1 MAPAAVERLGVGLKD
16 KMRRL
21 EDVLSDQLESF
32 ELEDGSRFY
41 FDPTSG
47 ERFLHSMSCLRT
59 QGEGKTTFPEPPPV
73 VKAIA
78 RAKDRAAA
86 FEKVYSGNFTV
97 MSYDTEALI
106 ERGEFVPIS
115 MVVGRKLGE
124 VLEDLSE

>member
-1 MAPAAVERLGVGLKD
+1 MGLRGKLH
-16 KMRRL
+16 RL
-21 EDVLSDQLESF
+21 EVALRDYLDYF

-47 ERFLHSMSCLRT
+47 ERFLHSMDCLRA
-59 QGEGKTTFPEPPPV
+59 QGEGKTTFPEPPPA

-86 FEKVYSGNFTV
+86 FRKVYSANFTIV
-97 MSYDTEALI
+97 PYDTEALI

-115 MVVGRKLGE
+115 MVVGRELGE
-124 VLEDLSE
+124 SIPDLSEQAKAERGEV

>member
-1 MAPAAVERLGVGLKD
+1 MGLKD

-73 VKAIA
+73 VKAIVRA
-78 RAKDRAAA
+78 RDRAAA
-86 FEKVYSGNFTV
+86 FEKVYSGDFTV
-97 MSYDTEALI
+97 TPYDTEVLI
-106 ERGEFVPIS
+106 ERGEFVPVS
-115 MVVGRKLGE
+115 MVVGRELGE
-124 VLEDLSE
+124 PAEDLSEQARAERGEV